1 MSRLEKVREAST
13 TVVALAAA
21 LVVALGVIVWLAL
34 GQRSEGEDLDAAR
47 ATAERLTARDDAGKA
62 ALDAARAVLVQITT
76 YSYKD
81 GEHEFAWLDE
91 IADPALRQRLA
102 PNVDQLKKAIVDG
115 QVTAKGQVLDAAARP
130 VSADQVEVLAFVD
143 QAISDGGPA
152 QDLGDVKVEEQR
164 VSMTMKRSGG
174 RWLVERLELLSGTNA
189 SGLDPA
195 GGASSAPSAS
205 ATP

>member
-13 TVVALAAA
+13 TVIALAAA

-47 ATAERLTARDDAGKA
+47 ATAEQFTARDDAGKA

-76 YSYKD
+76 YSYRD
-81 GEHEFAWLDE
+81 GEHEFAWLDQ

-164 VSMTMKRSGG
+164 VSMTMKRTGG

-195 GGASSAPSAS
+195 AGASSAPSSS